1 MMQKRECMKKNDKP
15 LLIFDYDGTLHHTI
29 EIYEP
34 SVKTVYQGLVEEG
47 LVLPQE
53 LKRERIAGWLGMNR
67 QEMWEDLA
75 GNLPLVRREA
85 AAKEVAKQMKK
96 QIEMGHARWY
106 PGVREVLD
114 RLKQDGYPMVILSNC
129 SIVYKEAN
137 WKGFQLERWFQK
149 FYDCESYGFA
159 PKTEII
165 KTVLEEQAETKA
177 VVIGDRDS
185 DLAAARAADGIFI
198 GCRYGFGSDEELK
211 GSDLFLNDIRELPE
225 KLRQLS

>member
-1 MMQKRECMKKNDKP
+1 MLQKRECMKKNANP

-34 SVKTVYQGLVEEG
+34 SVKTEYQGLVEDG
-47 LVLPQE
+47 LLRPQE
-53 LKRERIAGWLGMNR
+53 VKRERIAGWLGKTR
-67 QEMWEDLA
+67 QEMWEEPA

-85 AAKEVAKQMKK
+85 AAKEVATQMKK

>member
-1 MMQKRECMKKNDKP
+1 
-15 LLIFDYDGTLHHTI
+15 
-29 EIYEP
+29 
-34 SVKTVYQGLVEEG
+34 
-47 LVLPQE
+47 
-53 LKRERIAGWLGMNR
+53 MNR